1 MRSYR
6 SPGEV
11 HDGNFFL
18 LRAASIPSSK
28 YGIKVQEQLNG
39 SVPISEN
46 VRVSL
51 TASRSGSPMKER
63 LHDLAGGG
71 LPKAKGDGKN
81 CSQKIGA
88 LDDFLA
94 ARTGSDCESVTYR
107 LDLVPLKHYPWD
119 P

>member
-1 MRSYR
+1 MHPTVFAQEVPTVPAIACLAIWKGACSAEMRSYR

-63 LHDLAGGG
+63 LRLGRGWR
-71 LPKAKGDGKN
+71 PKAKADGKIAV
-81 CSQKIGA
+81 SVLKI
-88 LDDFLA
+88 
-94 ARTGSDCESVTYR
+94 
-107 LDLVPLKHYPWD
+107 LK
-119 P
+119 

>member
-1 MRSYR
+1 MHPTVFAQEVPTVPAIACLAIWKGACSAEMRSYR

-11 HDGNFFL
+11 HDGNCL

-51 TASRSGSPMKER
+51 TASQSGSPMKER

-71 LPKAKGDGKN
+71 Y
-81 CSQKIGA
+81 QKQKQMEKIA
-88 LDDFLA
+88 V
-94 ARTGSDCESVTYR
+94 EKY
-107 LDLVPLKHYPWD
+107 
-119 P
+119 

>member
-11 HDGNFFL
+11 HDGNCL

-51 TASRSGSPMKER
+51 TASQSGSPMKER
-63 LHDLAGGG
+63 LRLGRGW
-71 LPKAKGDGKN
+71 LPKAKADGKN
-81 CSQKIGA
+81 CSQKI
-88 LDDFLA
+88 
-94 ARTGSDCESVTYR
+94 
-107 LDLVPLKHYPWD
+107 LK
-119 P
+119 